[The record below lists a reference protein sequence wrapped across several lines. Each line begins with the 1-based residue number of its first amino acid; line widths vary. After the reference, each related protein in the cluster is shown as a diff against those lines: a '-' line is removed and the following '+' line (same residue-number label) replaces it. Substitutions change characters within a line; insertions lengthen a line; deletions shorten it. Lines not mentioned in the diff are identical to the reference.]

1 MSTSNW
7 NTARNNKSN
16 TMIKERNP
24 SNHWNRMKEPT
35 YYKARPG
42 NQPYLSNKAHTPR
55 SYLVTTS
62 DGQQYR
68 HNKHDLLKTGEP
80 APTITVPTQDETDEG
95 PVTTSYRPLDSTHNM
110 PCTISRDKPPQ
121 LQNVSDQ
128 TPAAV
133 RWSTKTRTIPE
144 KFNNYVLS

>member
-1 MSTSNW
+1 MSNSNW
-7 NTARNNKSN
+7 NTARNNK
-16 TMIKERNP
+16 KQ
-24 SNHWNRMKEPT
+24 H
-35 YYKARPG
+35 YYRGAKPLKPLKQNKG
-42 NQPYLSNKAHTPR
+42 VHLQQSKTGQPAVLSSKAHTPR

-62 DGQQYR
+62 DGQQYLC
-68 HNKHDLLKTGEP
+68 NKRNLLKTGEP
-80 APTITVPTQDETDEG
+80 APTITVPTQDKTDEG
-95 PVTTSYRPLDSTHNM
+95 PVTTSYRPLESTHNM

-128 TPAAV
+128 TPAPV